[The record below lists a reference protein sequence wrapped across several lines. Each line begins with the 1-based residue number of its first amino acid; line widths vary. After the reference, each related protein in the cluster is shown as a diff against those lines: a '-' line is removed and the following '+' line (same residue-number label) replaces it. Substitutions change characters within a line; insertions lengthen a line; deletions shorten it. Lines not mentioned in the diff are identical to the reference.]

1 MSIYWYQNQFLP
13 KEEIRVSPDDRGYFF
28 GDGIY
33 EMFRIYGGQLYEAEL
48 HYERLQKSAAGVRIP
63 LPYSVDELHMRLN
76 ELVERNSLTE
86 GTLYIQITRGIA
98 PRNHLFPKEGSPVVM
113 AHCNPM
119 KRPVTQMETGVRAVT
134 AEDIRWRHCDYKT
147 LNLLANVLAKQEAVD
162 RGADDAILHRDGLV
176 TECSASNVMIVLSGR
191 LITHPADKRILHGV
205 TRAVVLRLAAAS
217 EIPVEER
224 PFTLSE
230 LRDADEVFQT
240 GTTIEVMPIVNVD
253 GHPIG
258 DGSPGPVTRRLQRDF
273 ESTLP
278 S

>member
-13 KEEIRVSPDDRGYFF
+13 KEEIRVSPEDRGYFF
-28 GDGIY
+28 GDGVY

-63 LPYSVDELHMRLN
+63 LPYSVDELHMRLKQ
-76 ELVERNSLTE
+76 LIERNSLTE

-98 PRNHLFPKEGSPVVM
+98 PRNHLFPKESSPVVM

-134 AEDIRWRHCDYKT
+134 AEDIRWQHCDYKT

-176 TECSASNVMIVLSGR
+176 TECSASNVMIVSSGR
-191 LITHPADKRILHGV
+191 LITHPADNRILHGI
-205 TRAVVLRLAAAS
+205 TRSVVLRLAAAS

-253 GHPIG
+253 EQPIG